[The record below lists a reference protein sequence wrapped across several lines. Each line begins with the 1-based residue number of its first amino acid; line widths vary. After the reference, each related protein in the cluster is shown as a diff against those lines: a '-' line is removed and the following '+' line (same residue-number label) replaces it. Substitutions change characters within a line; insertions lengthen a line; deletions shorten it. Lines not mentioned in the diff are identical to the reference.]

1 MSSAIF
7 ISHSSRDND
16 FVQRLRQALDAKG
29 YYHLFASRE
38 LRSRDETIETIFKRI
53 ESARAFI
60 VVVSPDAF
68 NSAWVAE
75 ETRYAARVKE
85 RREGTYP
92 TIPLLREGVELGAL
106 KWLFIENPLAIRVV
120 RGAAGFRNALPM
132 ILKALGD

>member
-7 ISHSSRDND
+7 ISHSSRDSD
-16 FVQRLRQALDAKG
+16 FVGRLCLALDTKG
-29 YYHLFASRE
+29 YYHLSASRE
-38 LRSRDETIETIFKRI
+38 LRSRNESIDAIYQRI
-53 ESARAFI
+53 EAARAFI

-85 RREGTYP
+85 RREDRYVV
-92 TIPLLREGVELGAL
+92 IPLLREGVELGAL

-120 RGAAGFRNALPM
+120 RGGGIKKAMPM
-132 ILKALGD
+132 ILRALGE